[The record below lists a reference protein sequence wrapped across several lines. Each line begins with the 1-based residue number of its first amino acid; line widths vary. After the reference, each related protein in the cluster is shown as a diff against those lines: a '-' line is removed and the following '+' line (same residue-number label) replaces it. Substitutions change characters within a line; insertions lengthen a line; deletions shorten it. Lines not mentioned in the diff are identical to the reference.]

1 MLVYKSALLFFTTL
15 ALGTAVQGIAIQD
28 PVARELSILNGNV
41 ALDIRGNDLADMGL
55 NQKLLEREPKRK
67 PKAASP
73 ATINLVKQSA
83 NQVET
88 ATNELKRF
96 RATHKKAVKKTKSW
110 FGRENEERDAIEE
123 RASKAKNTEDLR
135 KTLRK
140 VNQHLLIAANN
151 LRQVRRREV
160 GADVV
165 LEKRLAVP
173 IPIVTSIPIVS
184 SVVPVVTDVVSSVVP
199 VVTDIPVVT
208 DVVPVVTDVVSSVV
222 PVVTDVV
229 SSVVPV
235 VTDVVP
241 VVTDVLSS
249 VVPVVTDVVPVVT
262 DVLSSVVPVV
272 TDVLPSVTDIL
283 PSVTLPSV
291 TLPLP
296 TDVLPSVTDVLPSVT
311 LPSVT
316 LPSVT
321 LPSVTLPLPTDSTTT
336 TTTTPAPTTTVPP
349 IGGLAAILA
358 AIRALIALLRALIRE
373 LIAAIRDIFS
383 GDVTDPTVLSEVSPG
398 LGAIF
403 SAISDLANEISP
415 SIGAIV
421 DPILNGVRSVLSSLG
436 FNF

>member
-199 VVTDIPVVT
+199 VVTD
-208 DVVPVVTDVVSSVV
+208 
-222 PVVTDVV
+222 
-229 SSVVPV
+229 
-235 VTDVVP
+235 VVP

-311 LPSVT
+311 LSSVT